1 MEYRQKMK
9 CEDLL
14 HTYNAPE
21 VCRLRWFCMFYVKT
35 YIKAKQT
42 SLYHAILTLCFVLQV
57 IQKYMPGGFAG
68 ADKDGSPILVEL
80 FGYLDFKGMIYSAKK
95 VDIEK
100 SKLKLGEEI
109 TEKLEA
115 QSKQVRH
122 VMMHASTQ
130 FAFKNVPYH
139 PI

>member
-1 MEYRQKMK
+1 M
-9 CEDLL
+9 DL
-14 HTYNAPE
+14 H
-21 VCRLRWFCMFYVKT
+21 VLRKNL
-35 YIKAKQT
+35 KQSKRRST
-42 SLYHAILTLCFVLQV
+42 THILTAFFVLQV

-115 QSKQVRH
+115 QSKKVRH

-130 FAFKNVPYH
+130 FGFKNVPYH
-139 PI
+139 PTIWCLSHKSLFHYM

>member
-1 MEYRQKMK
+1 MQVEM
-9 CEDLL
+9 DL
-14 HTYNAPE
+14 H
-21 VCRLRWFCMFYVKT
+21 VLRKNL
-35 YIKAKQT
+35 KQRKRRST
-42 SLYHAILTLCFVLQV
+42 TQFDTVCFVLQV